1 LLESL
6 LPNQHLTTSGTH
18 KPSWRKTIPEDW
30 KKGVT
35 KSEYWEHSRFCAK
48 LIVEQA
54 GFDVVKLASLVDNY
68 HQVLLVASQRKLM
81 YEASKE
87 GKYLLVNYWVYLPS
101 YR

>member
-1 LLESL
+1 LETVEANS
-6 LPNQHLTTSGTH
+6 LTTSGTH

-68 HQVLLVASQRKLM
+68 HHSQQTSNIISPEYTGIFLIKQLI
-81 YEASKE
+81 K
-87 GKYLLVNYWVYLPS
+87 G
-101 YR
+101 